1 MIVRYFD
8 LQGAAIA
15 VTATEEVLLATFAG
29 ILAHPGHE
37 QPPAPVCFALDI
49 DIGTP
54 EGPPAGAMLLHRGPV
69 LDEGEAMAFDD
80 GGDIVQIFP
89 EKASLRLAGS
99 RASLTV
105 APDEVGRVRMNLG
118 MLALEAAMRASG
130 QLPLHAAG
138 LTLPNG
144 EMVMVI
150 GRSGA
155 GKTTAALALCG
166 AGLGLCSDDLIFV
179 RTSGDAVVAWGLPRS
194 MKVHRHTVALLPW
207 SGPLLTGDWSDED
220 ERPLPLANL
229 RQAAR
234 VEDCTP
240 RRVVAIYL
248 LQRST
253 KPASA
258 VVPVAQVEVFAA
270 AATDNL
276 RTSNAGVTA
285 SHAARFAALAELF
298 RRVPAFGLVAGANP
312 ADLGQTV
319 MAHHEAM
326 QAPGSGLARTCWW
339 RSPIPNGRPWR

>member
-1 MIVRYFD
+1 MITRYFD
-8 LQGAAIA
+8 LQGASLA
-15 VTATEEVLLATFAG
+15 VTAAEAELLATFAA
-29 ILAHPGHE
+29 ILHQPGLE
-37 QPPAPVCFALDI
+37 QPMARVCFELDI
-49 DIGTP
+49 GIGTP
-54 EGPPAGAMLLHRGPV
+54 EVPPAGAVLLHEGPV
-69 LDEGEAMAFDD
+69 LDEGEAAAFDD
-80 GGDIVQIFP
+80 GGEIVQIFP
-89 EKASLRLAGS
+89 GKASLRLSGS
-99 RASLTV
+99 RARLTV
-105 APDEVGRVRMNLG
+105 APEEVRRVRMNLG

-144 EMVMVI
+144 DMVMVI

-179 RTSGDAVVAWGLPRS
+179 RTAGEPVVGWGLPRS
-194 MKVHRHTVALLPW
+194 MKVHRHTVSLLPW

-229 RQAAR
+229 RTVAR

-240 RRVVAIYL
+240 RRVAAIYL

-253 KPASA
+253 DEASA

-276 RTSNAGVTA
+276 RTSYTGVTA
-285 SHAARFAALAELF
+285 GQAGRFAALAELF

-319 MAHHEAM
+319 IAHHE
-326 QAPGSGLARTCWW
+326 SLVAR
-339 RSPIPNGRPWR
+339 